1 KNQDKARQR
10 RTGLNLIHYNKK
22 RPLKRRG
29 EVWKCRLKRS
39 NDVSDGIFMPGYFR
53 YRTARD
59 RISSISIHIMPPYSK
74 PA

>member
-1 KNQDKARQR
+1 M
-10 RTGLNLIHYNKK
+10 
-22 RPLKRRG
+22 
-29 EVWKCRLKRS
+29 WKCRLKRS